1 MPGDFEEG
9 SLALHQEVRCVG
21 TVFKLQNNIIYQYR
35 PLYTIIYT
43 LHIQIYTIIYM
54 TNKCHTTTYQFIPL
68 YTCSHPVTRTLRD
81 CSLCSVATIPGPSH
95 ADSWGSRGHCRHHR
109 AGPPSLES
117 ECDVRVWSSTESSFA
132 HSIAEVFRSSSTEWR
147 IRILVDGPAKSRN
160 S

>member
-54 TNKCHTTTYQFIPL
+54 TNKCHTTTYQFILL
-68 YTCSHPVTRTLRD
+68 YTC
-81 CSLCSVATIPGPSH
+81 
-95 ADSWGSRGHCRHHR
+95 RHHHKYVEGLLTVLSGNHSWAESCGLVAIVVIIGLGHHR
-109 AGPPSLES
+109 LSRSVMSACGPVPSRPSPIVLP
-117 ECDVRVWSSTESSFA
+117 RYSSTK
-132 HSIAEVFRSSSTEWR
+132 RR
-147 IRILVDGPAKSRN
+147 IRILVDGPAKSWN
-160 S
+160 SQA